1 MSCSFHDWIRF
12 FTCWKNIICMVPW
25 SWSDSISSRYWPFPI
40 WVSQHSVFS
49 SWNLLVACCSDKEVS
64 TKQMWISSQVIFSLL
79 TCTSPDNP
87 TTNKWDVVDSQV
99 GSAKAHIY
107 QCTVCTCKLLFL
119 CLLLVQAEARFGW
132 GITHKLV
139 LEKGWEKEDST
150 FIFPPSCLKVG
161 TFKLKIHTWEFV
173 RTNVN
178 Q

>member
-1 MSCSFHDWIRF
+1 MRGRSNQKTERKYLWHLSALKMLFMNILWKKFIIIKEIYDF
-12 FTCWKNIICMVPW
+12 FVHLN
-25 SWSDSISSRYWPFPI
+25 
-40 WVSQHSVFS
+40 
-49 SWNLLVACCSDKEVS
+49 N
-64 TKQMWISSQVIFSLL
+64 FSLL

-87 TTNKWDVVDSQV
+87 TTKKWDVVDSQV

-107 QCTVCTCKLLFL
+107 LCTACTCKLLFL

-132 GITHKLV
+132 GITQTCSRERMRKR
-139 LEKGWEKEDST
+139 DST